1 MAPQYLDKLII
12 NMIWGRIS
20 DFSDE
25 LDCFVHINRF
35 RRNKLESLGQILVEL
50 GHKLRHFKHLFRED
64 LHCHVD
70 ILVVM
75 SLADGYFKV

>member
-1 MAPQYLDKLII
+1 MRGKNNYRREIV
-12 NMIWGRIS
+12 
-20 DFSDE
+20 
-25 LDCFVHINRF
+25 FVRDVNHQGLFVITY

-70 ILVVM
+70 VLAIIVKVII
-75 SLADGYFKV
+75 SLEI